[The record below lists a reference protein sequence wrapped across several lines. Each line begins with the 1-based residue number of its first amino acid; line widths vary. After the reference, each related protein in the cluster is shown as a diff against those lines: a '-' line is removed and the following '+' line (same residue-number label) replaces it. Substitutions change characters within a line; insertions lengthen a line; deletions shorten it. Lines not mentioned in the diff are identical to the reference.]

1 MDLDLETQRELFKAA
16 FFPLQVSSPHVARGL
31 KAGSLLERYG
41 QREAGL
47 DNVTKARMPASE
59 ASGTD

>member
-1 MDLDLETQRELFKAA
+1 MDLDLETQRELFRAA
-16 FFPLQVSSPHVARGL
+16 FFPLQVSPRVARGL
-31 KAGSLLERYG
+31 KAGSLLECYG